1 MLVKIVVISLA
12 LFIIVSVMALVCL
25 SYLSSRGIDALPEG
39 FWEKLHATKTK
50 VYDNL
55 LRDVLHSLKHQ
66 LFQALHLE
74 SSLSLLTPL
83 NRCLCLSF
91 SIKMPLLLPGIRI

>member
-1 MLVKIVVISLA
+1 MAKIIVLSLA
-12 LFIIVSVMALVCL
+12 LFIIVSIMALICL
-25 SYLSSRGIDALPEG
+25 GYLSSRGVDALPENV
-39 FWEKLHATKTK
+39 WENLHTMKTY
-50 VYDNL
+50 VYDFTVRN
-55 LRDVLHSLKHQ
+55 VLHSLKHK
-66 LFQALHLE
+66 LFDALHLE